1 MSGKNWNIFTYNNNE
16 HEYFKFIELFPTD
29 DKAFLIMIS
38 RASVRNRN
46 EYPLPT
52 KEVKTGLALG

>member
-1 MSGKNWNIFTYNNNE
+1 MSRKNWNIFRYNNNE
-16 HEYFKFIELFPTD
+16 HEYFKFIELFHTD
-29 DKAFLIMIS
+29 DKLFLIMIS

-52 KEVKTGLALG
+52 IAVKTGLAHG

>member
-16 HEYFKFIELFPTD
+16 HEYFKFIELFHTD
-29 DKAFLIMIS
+29 DKPFLIMIS

-52 KEVKTGLALG
+52 I